1 MVSLV
6 QPSPAS
12 LELPKPQLSKP
23 LLRRATLS
31 GTIRKGTD
39 AGLDSDI
46 LSAPPSPSKRAKVT
60 FNPNVEEKV
69 LEQYSMKGRSL
80 ESVRAEIR
88 RAIDGHLNGDSD
100 GYDSVK
106 EIFSPKQADS
116 GERGGETEEMRAY
129 LIALTN
135 YVSLLNKNC
144 SGLVKTILA
153 CEWIGRDEK
162 FVRAYVHFLGSL
174 ASAQGAYIGMVL
186 GMLVGYFSG
195 CRLLLLQS

>member
-6 QPSPAS
+6 PMARPSVSIPA
-12 LELPKPQLSKP
+12 PKSSKP

-31 GTIRKGTD
+31 GTIRKSVD
-39 AGLDSDI
+39 AGLDLDT

-60 FNPNVEEKV
+60 FNPNVEEQV
-69 LEQYSMKGRSL
+69 LEEYSVRGRSL

-88 RAIDGHLNGDSD
+88 RAVEAHAIGDSD
-100 GYDSVK
+100 AYDSIK
-106 EIFSPKQADS
+106 EIFSPKVGDVE
-116 GERGGETEEMRAY
+116 ERTGANDEMRVY

-135 YVSLLNKNC
+135 YASLLNKGC
-144 SGLVKTILA
+144 SGLVRAVLA

-162 FVRAYVHFLGSL
+162 FVRAYVQFLGSL
-174 ASAQGAYIGMVL
+174 ASAQGAYTGMVL

-195 CRLLLLQS
+195 GEIMS